1 MKAGLNLYSLRT
13 FIKTE
18 EEFLDTAKKIKA
30 MGYDYAQFCAQLN
43 EEWANIIA
51 RVTEQA
57 DLPVY
62 LTHCPWER
70 VIEDTEKLMEEHA
83 KFGCKNIGI
92 GGLPNPLVIDEKMC
106 KKIYDK
112 LNLAAEKMQKNG
124 FRFFYHNHHKE
135 FWKYENGDTPFEYM
149 IKNTPYIHFN
159 VDTYWLQY
167 GGVDIIS
174 TLEKLKGRIAC
185 VHLKD
190 YKQIYNEETK
200 RIEPTF
206 SPVGEGLLNFKAIVE
221 KMKTLGV
228 EYYLVEQDNAALLP
242 DTLGEVERSVRYIQ
256 KEL

>member
-1 MKAGLNLYSLRT
+1 MYSLRT

-51 RVTEQA
+51 RVVAQA
-57 DLPVY
+57 DLPIF

-83 KFGCKNIGI
+83 KFHCKNIGI

-167 GGVDIIS
+167 GGVDVVDF
-174 TLEKLKGRIAC
+174 LEKLEGRIAC

-190 YKQIYNEETK
+190 YKQSYNEETTIMQP
-200 RIEPTF
+200 RF
-206 SPVGEGLLNFKAIVE
+206 APVGDGVMNFPKIVA

-228 EYYLVEQDNAALLP
+228 QYYFVEQDDAVLYP
-242 DTLGEVERSVRYIQ
+242 DPFEQVERSIQYITT
-256 KEL
+256 KL